1 MKLLKDDVANS
12 FATGFDAALE
22 QVVVIHKTID
32 LSIIEPCKFVVDR
45 KLTENAWYVC
55 FVLSFIWVVKLFW
68 KTSYSIC
75 MSV

>member
-45 KLTENAWYVC
+45 KLTENA
-55 FVLSFIWVVKLFW
+55 
-68 KTSYSIC
+68 
-75 MSV
+75 